1 MVKMMLRERS
11 KMESSIT
18 MRKESLSGRL
28 RVVVEMMTRRKMLN
42 SLTKKVAVMQT
53 TWKSLCKMMMK
64 MRYGQ

>member
-1 MVKMMLRERS
+1 MAKMMMRELS

-18 MRKESLSGRL
+18 MRKENLSGRL
-28 RVVVEMMTRRKMLN
+28 RVAVEMMLRRKMPN
-42 SLTKKVAVMQT
+42 SLMKKVAVMQT